1 VSDAKLP
8 KKFDVWFTA
17 ADQVYRGVPADVVRG
32 WAEQGR
38 LGEADRL
45 RTAGAQSEWIKVAD
59 YTPLTGF
66 LYRKPTFDEAGGPIE
81 LDIDAVKPRREIEDD
96 EVDMIP
102 LIDISL
108 VLLVFFMMT
117 AVVAVSSPIK
127 VPEMKYAEEF
137 AKDGE
142 SLTVQIDRRPDGTPF
157 YALRLGDKGP
167 TTEDNNLGGLP
178 ELFARLD
185 SRLGERKE
193 PPEVRIA
200 CHEKLPGEFVRAVTK
215 ELDRRKRNGK
225 IRTYSADVNEAAK

>member
-1 VSDAKLP
+1 MSMP
-8 KKFDVWFTA
+8 KRFDVWFTT

-38 LGEADRL
+38 LGGIDRL
-45 RTAGAQSEWIKVAD
+45 RAAGAQTEWIKVED
-59 YTPLTGF
+59 YEPLSGF
-66 LYRKPTFDEAGGPIE
+66 LYRKPAFDEVEGPIE
-81 LDIDAVKPRREIEDD
+81 LDIDAVKPKRDIEDD

-137 AKDGE
+137 AKDAQ
-142 SLTVQIDRRPDGTPF
+142 SITVQIDKRADGSPF
-157 YALRLGDKGP
+157 YALRLGDNSP
-167 TTEDNNLGGLP
+167 TTDDNNLGGLP

-185 SRLGERKE
+185 ARLGERKE

-200 CHEKLPGEFVRAVTK
+200 CNANLPGEYVRQVTK

-225 IRTYSADVNEAAK
+225 IRIYSADVNEAGKK

>member
-1 VSDAKLP
+1 MP
-8 KKFDVWFTA
+8 RTFDVWFTN
-17 ADQVYRGVPADVVRG
+17 ADQVYRGVPAEVVRG

-38 LGEADRL
+38 LGGIDRL
-45 RTAGAQSEWIKVAD
+45 RAAGSQTEWMKVAD
-59 YTPLTGF
+59 YEPLNGF
-66 LYRKPTFDEAGGPIE
+66 LYRKPAFEEADGPIE
-81 LDIDAVKPRREIEDD
+81 LDIDTVKPRRDIQDD

-137 AKDGE
+137 AKDGQ
-142 SLTVQIDRRPDGTPF
+142 SLTVQIDKRSDGSPF

-167 TTEDNNLGGLP
+167 TIEDNNLGGLP

-185 SRLGERKE
+185 ARLGERKE
-193 PPEVRIA
+193 PPEVRVA
-200 CHEKLPGEFVRAVTK
+200 CHESLPGEFVRQVTK
-215 ELDRRKRNGK
+215 ELDRRKRAGK
-225 IRTYSADVNEAAK
+225 IRIYSADVNEAKK